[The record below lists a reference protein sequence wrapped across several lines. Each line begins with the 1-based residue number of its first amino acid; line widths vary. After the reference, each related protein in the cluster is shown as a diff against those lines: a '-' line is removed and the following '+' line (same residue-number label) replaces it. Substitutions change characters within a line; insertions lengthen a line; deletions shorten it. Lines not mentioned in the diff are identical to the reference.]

1 MGTIPVFILSVLFV
15 AAVVEL
21 LRRKRL
27 REKFAVLWL
36 VIGLA
41 TIVLAGFPQ
50 LLEFA
55 SNTVGVEVPANL
67 LFTMSILLLMGVC
80 LHLSLTL
87 TKVEDQT
94 RVLAEEVALLRYQT
108 HLLAHPSG
116 ALNQEAVP
124 EGQNTPERET
134 GS

>member
-1 MGTIPVFILSVLFV
+1 MGTIPVFIVSLLFV
-15 AAVVEL
+15 VAVMEL

-55 SNTVGVEVPANL
+55 SSSVGVEVPANL

-94 RVLAEEVALLRYQT
+94 RVLAEEVALLRYQSRLNGLSAEPLN
-108 HLLAHPSG
+108 HEVVPSP
-116 ALNQEAVP
+116 QE
-124 EGQNTPERET
+124 ET
-134 GS
+134 DGESGI

>member
-1 MGTIPVFILSVLFV
+1 MGTIPVFIVSLLFV
-15 AAVVEL
+15 AAVAEL

-55 SNTVGVEVPANL
+55 SSSVGVKVPANL
-67 LFTMSILLLMGVC
+67 LFTMAIILLMGVC

-108 HLLAHPSG
+108 RLNGLSTEPLNHGPVPS
-116 ALNQEAVP
+116 P
-124 EGQNTPERET
+124 KDET
-134 GS
+134 DGESGR

>member
-1 MGTIPVFILSVLFV
+1 MGTIPAFV
-15 AAVVEL
+15 VSLALVAIVIEL
-21 LRRKRL
+21 LRRKHL

-36 VIGLA
+36 IIGLA

-55 SNTVGVEVPANL
+55 TRLVGVQIPANL

-80 LHLSLTL
+80 LHLSLIL

-94 RVLAEEVALLRYQT
+94 RTLAEEVALLRFQIAMQPHIT
-108 HLLAHPSG
+108 EMDNLGNLVDQADEGSG
-116 ALNQEAVP
+116 EPTN
-124 EGQNTPERET
+124 
-134 GS
+134 